1 MTGSE
6 HHNAVVICWMLAWLW
21 HSFDPLE
28 DCAWFVVGSLTNF
41 TVTDFTMNG
50 CLLLSAS
57 CPPQRSFWMRQFY
70 SSSIIIWCMQRY
82 SISNHLS
89 QLLNRVTGEHVTK
102 VFGIPFD
109 QLRCGSSG
117 RLPYSVHQQDPP
129 VHRLNYEGRHFL
141 HRLSQSGSACRP
153 EESES
158 HYC

>member
-1 MTGSE
+1 MQLLSI
-6 HHNAVVICWMLAWLW
+6 AV
-21 HSFDPLE
+21 
-28 DCAWFVVGSLTNF
+28 
-41 TVTDFTMNG
+41 G
-50 CLLLSAS
+50 CLLGLGILWHAGRLRM
-57 CPPQRSFWMRQFY
+57 CGGGFVDKFHCNRLHHEWLPPSLRVMPTTTLIRMRQFY
-70 SSSIIIWCMQRY
+70 LSSIIIWCMQRY

-129 VHRLNYEGRHFL
+129 VQRLNYEGRHLL
-141 HRLSQSGSACRP
+141 HRLSQSGSAGRP